1 MNSYVKVTNGKPK
14 FYTIGQLRQDNPDTG
29 FPRSPSDDLLASWG
43 IYPVTDTPRPE
54 HDPMTQDIAEGDPVL
69 KRSKWARTWVIREL
83 TLEELEVVLS
93 DAASAIRQLRNQ
105 RLKETDWVVVYHT
118 ERGTNIP
125 LEWEQYRQD
134 LRNITD
140 HVNFPR
146 LTEEDWPVK
155 PE

>member
-1 MNSYVKVTNGKPK
+1 MHIKLTNDLPEI
-14 FYTIGQLRQDNPDTG
+14 YSIGQLRRDNPNTS
-29 FPRSPSDDLLASWG
+29 FPRRVSADTLASYG
-43 IYPVTDTPRPE
+43 VYPYTVAEQPE
-54 HDPMTQDIAEGDPVL
+54 HDLATQVIEPGDFTETESGWVRGWTVRD
-69 KRSKWARTWVIREL
+69 KRP
-83 TLEELEVVLS
+83 EELLAAYEA
-93 DAASAIRQLRNQ
+93 AASTIRQLRNQ
-105 RLKETDWVVVYHT
+105 RLKETDWVVIYHT

>member
-1 MNSYVKVTNGKPK
+1 MARIIKDGLHYPIEA
-14 FYTIGQLRQDNPDTG
+14 F
-29 FPRSPSDDLLASWG
+29 RSFHPEVHGRPSVA
-43 IYPVTDTPRPE
+43 
-54 HDPMTQDIAEGDPVL
+54 VL
-69 KRSKWARTWVIREL
+69 KRYGWALLLSDLEPEMTEDQVAERGPVEWRDGVAFWTWVVRDK
-83 TLEELEVVLS
+83 TPEELQAAYEAS
-93 DAASAIRQLRNQ
+93 ASAIRQLRNQ
-105 RLKETDWVVVYHT
+105 RLEDSDWVVIYHT

-125 LEWEQYRQD
+125 LEWEQYRQS